1 MNENDYL
8 ELVKQ
13 LKEKFDLVEKQEL
26 RQKIR
31 LQELTKKICGIY
43 GMARCLDQIISDRP
57 EIVDF
62 LISNIRSETSE
73 ILFVDLEKD
82 EL

>member
-26 RQKIR
+26 R